1 MSCGIATENY
11 EQALEISLA
20 QLDAISEGEISDGE
34 FDASLKTILNQNRML
49 EDNFPGLVASD
60 FIWRLHGGELD
71 LAGLRERLER
81 VSRDEIAAA
90 AATIRHDTTYFL
102 HS

>member
-1 MSCGIATENY
+1 
-11 EQALEISLA
+11 
-20 QLDAISEGEISDGE
+20 
-34 FDASLKTILNQNRML
+34 ML
-49 EDNFPGLVASD
+49 EDNFPALVASD